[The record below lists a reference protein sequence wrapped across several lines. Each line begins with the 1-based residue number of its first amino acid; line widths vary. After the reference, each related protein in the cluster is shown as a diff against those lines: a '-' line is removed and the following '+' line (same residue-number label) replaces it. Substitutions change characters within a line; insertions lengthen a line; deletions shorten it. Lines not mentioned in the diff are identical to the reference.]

1 MLALLADLYTP
12 LFFLQSLWLAYQNN
26 QLRPFTRFVLLSC
39 AGIYTLYALDLWLEI
54 WPAWGMDFSTHTAI
68 IVPSLWLIAQHRRLK
83 LIYGFLALSYLYLM
97 IELQY
102 HTLVDIV
109 STLLFV
115 TPWVYFV
122 ARRFLSRNSV

>member
-12 LFFLQSLWLAYQNN
+12 LFFLQSLWLAYQSNR
-26 QLRPFTRFVLLSC
+26 QRSFAYFALISC
-39 AGIYTLYALDLWLEI
+39 AGIYTLYALDLWLKI
-54 WPAWGMDFSTHTAI
+54 WPEWGMDFSTHTAI
-68 IVPSLWLIAQHRRLK
+68 IVPSLWLIFQHKRLS
-83 LIYGFLALSYLYLM
+83 LIYGLLALSYLYLM

>member
-26 QLRPFTRFVLLSC
+26 QLRSFTRFVLLSC

-68 IVPSLWLIAQHRRLK
+68 IVPPLWLISQHRRLS
-83 LIYGFLALSYLYLM
+83 LIYGLLALSYLYLM

-122 ARRFLSRNSV
+122 ARRFLPR

>member
-12 LFFLQSLWLAYQNN
+12 LFFLQSLWLAYQSN
-26 QLRPFTRFVLLSC
+26 QLRSFAYFALVSC
-39 AGIYTLYALDLWLEI
+39 AGIYTLYALDLWLQI
-54 WPAWGMDFSTHTAI
+54 WPKWGMDFSTHSAI
-68 IVPSLWLIAQHRRLK
+68 IVPSLWLISQHRRLN
-83 LIYGFLALSYLYLM
+83 LIYSLLALSYFYLM

-115 TPWVYFV
+115 TPWVYWV
-122 ARRFLSRNSV
+122 ARRFLQR